1 MNLNDQQFQ
10 SKAFRQVKRMKFTY
24 YGHSCFSLN
33 IKGKNILFDPFVTYN
48 PLASG
53 IKVEDIPADYIFLS
67 HGHADHIADC
77 AAIAKR
83 TGAKLVCNW
92 EIHEWLNKQGLENTH
107 PMNTGGKWVFEFGTV
122 KAVVAQH
129 SSGLPDGSYG
139 GNPLGFVFK
148 TDEGSFYYTG
158 DTALTLDMQ
167 LVPSFA
173 VPDFCIMPIG
183 DNFTMGMEDASRAA
197 SLVNCRKI
205 IGVHYNTFGFITID
219 TEKAKDYF
227 SKHGMELL
235 LPEIGSTTDI

>member
-1 MNLNDQQFQ
+1 
-10 SKAFRQVKRMKFTY
+10 MKFTY
-24 YGHSCFSLN
+24 YGHSCFSVV

-48 PLASG
+48 PLASN

-129 SSGLPDGSYG
+129 SSGSARWFLWRQPAGICFQDG
-139 GNPLGFVFK
+139 
-148 TDEGSFYYTG
+148 
-158 DTALTLDMQ
+158 
-167 LVPSFA
+167 
-173 VPDFCIMPIG
+173 
-183 DNFTMGMEDASRAA
+183 R
-197 SLVNCRKI
+197 R
-205 IGVHYNTFGFITID
+205 
-219 TEKAKDYF
+219 
-227 SKHGMELL
+227 
-235 LPEIGSTTDI
+235 